1 MTAPLVSR
9 LEAIALST
17 NNPVHKAICSAHIAC
32 YLARVGEFDEV
43 ERRRVDLRKEFG
55 DGRSAPVSILIM
67 CVEALVL
74 YYKGLDPNARDR
86 LARAN
91 LLSVACRQPDLVALT
106 YAWLAHID
114 FNLGRFPAMLLAISR
129 CMEAIDWDD
138 GTALLRV
145 SLVLGDALSFSGHD
159 GGARKWYEQAR
170 LLSSRLGDQA
180 AIGAITYNRAALR
193 VAAARVRSLSQ
204 PLDAQA
210 LTILDAEVRSA
221 VNYQS
226 LARLN
231 SLDHLLQS
239 STIGVLMLQSRYEEA
254 INAIDRLLATAAV
267 PADSSELML
276 LYADSALANAKLGRS
291 ELGSE
296 RAKAAMAMNSETF
309 GADDKAL
316 LHGTLAAFSLLNEDA
331 GAAENHRLA
340 RDVAVREH
348 EATIASLTSLLE
360 PYTCGPTTGP

>member
-9 LEAIALST
+9 LESSALAA
-17 NNPVHKAICSAHIAC
+17 NDPVQKAICSAHIAC

-43 ERRRVDLRKEFG
+43 ERRRVTLRREFG

-74 YYKGLDPNARDR
+74 FYRGLDPGARDR

-106 YAWLAHID
+106 YSWLAHID
-114 FNLGRFPAMLLAISR
+114 FNLGNFESMSLAIKR
-129 CMEAIDWDD
+129 CMHAIASDD

-145 SLVLGDALSFSGHD
+145 SLVLGDALSFSGHA

-170 LLSSRLGDQA
+170 LISTRLGDQA

-193 VAAARVRSLSQ
+193 VAAARLRSLT
-204 PLDAQA
+204 LQA
-210 LTILDAEVRSA
+210 DDQTLAMLDAEVRSA

-239 STIGVLMLQSRYEEA
+239 ATIGVLMLQERYTDASE
-254 INAIDRLLATAAV
+254 AIDRLLATSSV
-267 PADSSELML
+267 PVDSSELAL
-276 LYADSALANAKLGRS
+276 LYADSALALMNSGHSDLAVD
-291 ELGSE
+291 
-296 RAKAAMAMNSETF
+296 RAKAALAINADAF

-316 LHGTLAAFSLLNEDA
+316 LHGTLSDFSLAIGETT
-331 GAAENHRLA
+331 AAEHYRMQ
-340 RDVAVREH
+340 RDAALLEH
-348 EATIASLTSLLE
+348 EVTISSLTNFLE
-360 PYTCGPTTGP
+360 QYIAGPVTGP